1 MDNYFYTRIFP
12 ARENHSANTPLILG
26 ITLVLIGLFILVFPQ
41 ILVLVIAGS
50 IIWLGA
56 TLIMWAMR
64 LKREARYGHDTIEIN
79 IKN

>member
-12 ARENHSANTPLILG
+12 TRANYSGSVPLIIG
-26 ITLVLIGLFILVFPQ
+26 ITLVLIGLFILVFPE

-56 TLIMWAMR
+56 TIILGTLR
-64 LKREARYGHDTIEIN
+64 LKRETQRHPDSIEIN